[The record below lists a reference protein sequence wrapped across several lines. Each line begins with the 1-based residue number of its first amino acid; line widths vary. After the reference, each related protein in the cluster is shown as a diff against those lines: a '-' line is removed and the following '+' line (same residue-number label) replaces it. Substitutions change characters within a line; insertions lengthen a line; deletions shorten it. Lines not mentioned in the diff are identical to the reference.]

1 MSMPL
6 WVTELADV
14 FWSMAGGPE
23 EPARD
28 LRGPIANALPVT
40 VVMLPRLRVTT
51 VDAWLQHHGIYCTVD
66 VQDRPLRACLVAR
79 NGHGVVILEGTDP
92 PDEQRFSLAHELAH
106 FLRHYWQPRTDIA
119 GRLGPSVLEVLDGDR
134 APVPDER
141 VFALLARVRLG
152 FFTHFMAR
160 AGETRPIDA
169 AEREANL
176 LAYELLAPSAAV
188 MGTVATVPPAERRG
202 VIVELLTTMYG
213 LPATVARRYAAFLCP
228 ESSPSGSFLRR
239 LGLGGVELSNAQ
251 GERRVRDRRV
261 GGEQC

>member
-106 FLRHYWQPRTDIA
+106 FLRHYWQPRNDIA
-119 GRLGPSVLEVLDGDR
+119 GRLGPSVLEVLDGER
-134 APVPDER
+134 APAPEER

-160 AGETRPIDA
+160 AGDNRTIDE
-169 AEREANL
+169 AEREADL

-188 MGTVATVPPAERRG
+188 LRAVAGVPHAERRG
-202 VIVELLTTMYG
+202 VIVPLLTTMYG
-213 LPATVARRYAAFLCP
+213 FPATAARRYAAFLCP
-228 ESSPSGSFLRR
+228 ESSSSGFFLTR
-239 LGLGGVELSNAQ
+239 LGLGDVELSNAQ
-251 GERRVRDRRV
+251 AEEGVRDRRA
-261 GGEQC
+261 GGEQ